1 MVFNCGMQANR
12 PASTHNCLPA
22 TAPPPPTILP
32 GMAHIW
38 ILCPAVSSVALA
50 GTKAVLNHFCLWLQD
65 GNEVCR
71 LEHQTPGYTFLHD
84 FALTPTHYVIVQN
97 PVKLDPGPFLLGKV
111 SAAASVKWIDNKA
124 AEVHLLRRPVV
135 EPNAASQQHQ
145 TLQQQ
150 QQQSAAHSSNGSTF
164 DHDGHAACVSTSGSG
179 VTVTVTSNTSDG
191 ATDKDGASETSGL
204 PSKRLQEQ
212 PKLGLLGLGSPSQHS
227 QQAASRLFHQ
237 SGHRVCEVN
246 AWHCPCILLCRV
258 AERYISAML

>member
-1 MVFNCGMQANR
+1 
-12 PASTHNCLPA
+12 
-22 TAPPPPTILP
+22 
-32 GMAHIW
+32 MAHIW

-204 PSKRLQEQ
+204 PSKQLQEQ

-227 QQAASRLFHQ
+227 QPAASWLFHQ